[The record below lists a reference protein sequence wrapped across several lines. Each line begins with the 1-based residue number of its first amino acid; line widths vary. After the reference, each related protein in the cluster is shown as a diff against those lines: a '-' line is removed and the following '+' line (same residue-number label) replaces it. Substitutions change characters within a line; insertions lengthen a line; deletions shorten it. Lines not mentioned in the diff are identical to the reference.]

1 MNTPT
6 AIPTPQ
12 PPATPEPPPQRKY
25 TVSPKVLAAARANLA
40 KANAISKE
48 VRYRPTP
55 KRLIACRANLLKAL
69 VALKD
74 DQRAWAPRF
83 RLGNHTVSL
92 RRSLVLAGESEA
104 QYDAHRERFRRALA
118 PRDTVERKLT
128 GALADVCWR
137 RLRILRLHSR
147 REQERLRGLLR
158 GAVTRRWAAAGT
170 ETLWDRTT
178 AQTVLEAFAE
188 GVPPLLAALERVHT
202 RLERLVGAFVA
213 RREGRD
219 PGKCALG
226 RTPVWA
232 SIWRQSEAVL
242 GNPFVAP
249 ARVEGVLVREIEG
262 LLGRREPSVC
272 DFRNWTWQV
281 SGPSGETFEGED
293 DLAAGVARMDRLA
306 ASALP
311 SAPPE
316 VEAFHWGV
324 STNDVPVADAARE
337 GETFQRNVSTEA
349 VEAFAAHLRLM
360 GAAFPLPKDETAGA
374 SPVACPE
381 LREVAA
387 LTWLHGL
394 LFATQAET
402 SAARLNGVLERAAES
417 TTPWPPPFA
426 PLRAGSD
433 PGGELRADSSLAGG
447 GESQADWW
455 PAAGEESQTDSSRVP
470 DCLWILL
477 EFEKSDRIAVQVE
490 GWLHDTLRGAFGR
503 LLRQRYGEGPQF
515 DAFRACEGLDPWL
528 DWARQF
534 LEEVSRAQQAP
545 SDA

>member
-1 MNTPT
+1 MHTPT
-6 AIPTPQ
+6 EIPTPQ
-12 PPATPEPPPQRKY
+12 PPATPEPPPPRKY

-48 VRYRPTP
+48 VKYTVSP
-55 KRLIACRANLLKAL
+55 KVLAAARANLLKAL
-69 VALKD
+69 GALKD

-83 RLGNHTVSL
+83 RLGTHTVSV

-104 QYDAHRERFRRALA
+104 QYDAHLERFRRALA

-137 RLRILRLHSR
+137 RVRIRRLHSR
-147 REQERLRGLLR
+147 REHERVRGLLR
-158 GAVTRRWAAAGT
+158 GAVTRRWAAAGN
-170 ETLWDRTT
+170 ESLWDRTT
-178 AQTVLEAFAE
+178 AQSVLEAFAE

-232 SIWRQSEAVL
+232 SIWRQSEAAL
-242 GNPFVAP
+242 GNPFVASG
-249 ARVEGVLVREIEG
+249 RVEGVLVREIEG

-281 SGPSGETFEGED
+281 SGSGGETFEGED
-293 DLAAGVARMDRLA
+293 DLAAGVGRMDRLA
-306 ASALP
+306 ASTLP

-316 VEAFHWGV
+316 VEAFPWGV

-349 VEAFAAHLRLM
+349 VEAFAAHLRLV
-360 GAAFPLPKDETAGA
+360 GAAFPLPKDEMTGA

-402 SAARLNGVLERAAES
+402 SAARLNGVLERAAQS

-433 PGGELRADSSLAGG
+433 PG

-470 DCLWILL
+470 DCLWNLL
-477 EFEKSDRIAVQVE
+477 EFEKSDRIAV
-490 GWLHDTLRGAFGR
+490 
-503 LLRQRYGEGPQF
+503 
-515 DAFRACEGLDPWL
+515 
-528 DWARQF
+528 
-534 LEEVSRAQQAP
+534 
-545 SDA
+545 

>member
-1 MNTPT
+1 M
-6 AIPTPQ
+6 
-12 PPATPEPPPQRKY
+12 
-25 TVSPKVLAAARANLA
+25 
-40 KANAISKE
+40 
-48 VRYRPTP
+48 
-55 KRLIACRANLLKAL
+55 
-69 VALKD
+69 
-74 DQRAWAPRF
+74 
-83 RLGNHTVSL
+83 
-92 RRSLVLAGESEA
+92 
-104 QYDAHRERFRRALA
+104 
-118 PRDTVERKLT
+118 
-128 GALADVCWR
+128 
-137 RLRILRLHSR
+137 
-147 REQERLRGLLR
+147 
-158 GAVTRRWAAAGT
+158 
-170 ETLWDRTT
+170 
-178 AQTVLEAFAE
+178 LEAFAE

-249 ARVEGVLVREIEG
+249 GRVEGVLVREIEG

-272 DFRNWTWQV
+272 DFPSWTWQV
-281 SGPSGETFEGED
+281 SGSGGETFEGED

-311 SAPPE
+311 SAPPA
-316 VEAFHWGV
+316 VEAFPWGV
-324 STNDVPVADAARE
+324 STNDVPAAEAARE

-349 VEAFAAHLRLM
+349 VEAFAAHLRLV
-360 GAAFPLPKDETAGA
+360 GAAFPAPKDDMAGA

-402 SAARLNGVLERAAES
+402 SAARLNGALERAAES
-417 TTPWPPPFA
+417 TTPWPPPCA
-426 PLRAGSD
+426 PLRAGSH
-433 PGGELRADSSLAGG
+433 PGGESSLAG
-447 GESQADWW
+447 
-455 PAAGEESQTDSSRVP
+455 GEESQTDSSRVP
-470 DCLWILL
+470 DCLWSLL

-515 DAFRACEGLDPWL
+515 DAFRACEGPDPCL

-534 LEEVSRAQQAP
+534 LEEVSRAQEAP

>member
-1 MNTPT
+1 
-6 AIPTPQ
+6 
-12 PPATPEPPPQRKY
+12 
-25 TVSPKVLAAARANLA
+25 VSPKVLAAARANLA

-83 RLGNHTVSL
+83 RLGTHTVSL

-104 QYDAHRERFRRALA
+104 QYDAHLERFRRALA

-158 GAVTRRWAAAGT
+158 GAVTRRWAAAGN
-170 ETLWDRTT
+170 ESLWDRTT
-178 AQTVLEAFAE
+178 AQSVLEAFAE

-219 PGKCALG
+219 PGKCSLG

-249 ARVEGVLVREIEG
+249 GRVEGVLVREIEG

-272 DFRNWTWQV
+272 DFPSWTWKV
-281 SGPSGETFEGED
+281 SGSGGETFEGED

-306 ASALP
+306 ASTLP
-311 SAPPE
+311 STPPE
-316 VEAFHWGV
+316 VEAFPWGV
-324 STNDVPVADAARE
+324 STNVPAAEAARE

-360 GAAFPLPKDETAGA
+360 GAAFPPSKDEMTGA

-402 SAARLNGVLERAAES
+402 SAARLNGALERAAQS
-417 TTPWPPPFA
+417 TTPWPPP
-426 PLRAGSD
+426 D
-433 PGGELRADSSLAGG
+433 PGGESWPAAR

-455 PAAGEESQTDSSRVP
+455 PADWSRSTGEESQTDSSRVP
-470 DCLWILL
+470 DCLWNLL
-477 EFEKSDRIAVQVE
+477 DFEKSDRIAVQVE

-515 DAFRACEGLDPWL
+515 DAFRACEGPDPCL

-534 LEEVSRAQQAP
+534 LEEVSRAQEAP

>member
-12 PPATPEPPPQRKY
+12 PAAPSPQPPPQRKY
-25 TVSPKVLAAARANLA
+25 TVSPQVLAAARANRA

-55 KRLIACRANLLKAL
+55 NRFIACRANLLKAL

-83 RLGNHTVSL
+83 CLGTHTVSV
-92 RRSLVLAGESEA
+92 RPSLVLAGDSDA
-104 QYDAHRERFRRALA
+104 QYDAHLERFRRALA

-158 GAVTRRWAAAGT
+158 GAVTRRWAVAGN
-170 ETLWDRTT
+170 ESLWDRMT

-232 SIWRQSEAVL
+232 SIWRQSQAVL

-249 ARVEGVLVREIEG
+249 ARVEGVL
-262 LLGRREPSVC
+262 GRREPAVC
-272 DFRNWTWQV
+272 DFRSWTWQV

-306 ASALP
+306 ASTLP

-316 VEAFHWGV
+316 VESFPWGV
-324 STNDVPVADAARE
+324 STNVAAAEAARE

-349 VEAFAAHLRLM
+349 VEAFAAHLRLV
-360 GAAFPLPKDETAGA
+360 GAAFPLPKDDVTGA

-402 SAARLNGVLERAAES
+402 SAARLNGALERAAES
-417 TTPWPPPFA
+417 TT
-426 PLRAGSD
+426 
-433 PGGELRADSSLAGG
+433 
-447 GESQADWW
+447 
-455 PAAGEESQTDSSRVP
+455 
-470 DCLWILL
+470 
-477 EFEKSDRIAVQVE
+477 
-490 GWLHDTLRGAFGR
+490 H
-503 LLRQRYGEGPQF
+503 
-515 DAFRACEGLDPWL
+515 
-528 DWARQF
+528 
-534 LEEVSRAQQAP
+534 
-545 SDA
+545 

>member
-1 MNTPT
+1 MHTPT

-12 PPATPEPPPQRKY
+12 PPATPEPPPPRKY

-83 RLGNHTVSL
+83 RLG
-92 RRSLVLAGESEA
+92 A
-104 QYDAHRERFRRALA
+104 
-118 PRDTVERKLT
+118 
-128 GALADVCWR
+128 
-137 RLRILRLHSR
+137 
-147 REQERLRGLLR
+147 
-158 GAVTRRWAAAGT
+158 
-170 ETLWDRTT
+170 
-178 AQTVLEAFAE
+178 
-188 GVPPLLAALERVHT
+188 HT

-249 ARVEGVLVREIEG
+249 GRVEGVLVREIER

-281 SGPSGETFEGED
+281 SGSGGETFEGED

-306 ASALP
+306 ASTLP

-316 VEAFHWGV
+316 VEAFPWGV
-324 STNDVPVADAARE
+324 STNDVPVADAASG
-337 GETFQRNVSTEA
+337 GETFQRNVS
-349 VEAFAAHLRLM
+349 
-360 GAAFPLPKDETAGA
+360 
-374 SPVACPE
+374 
-381 LREVAA
+381 
-387 LTWLHGL
+387 
-394 LFATQAET
+394 
-402 SAARLNGVLERAAES
+402 
-417 TTPWPPPFA
+417 
-426 PLRAGSD
+426 
-433 PGGELRADSSLAGG
+433 
-447 GESQADWW
+447 
-455 PAAGEESQTDSSRVP
+455 
-470 DCLWILL
+470 
-477 EFEKSDRIAVQVE
+477 
-490 GWLHDTLRGAFGR
+490 
-503 LLRQRYGEGPQF
+503 
-515 DAFRACEGLDPWL
+515 
-528 DWARQF
+528 
-534 LEEVSRAQQAP
+534 
-545 SDA
+545 